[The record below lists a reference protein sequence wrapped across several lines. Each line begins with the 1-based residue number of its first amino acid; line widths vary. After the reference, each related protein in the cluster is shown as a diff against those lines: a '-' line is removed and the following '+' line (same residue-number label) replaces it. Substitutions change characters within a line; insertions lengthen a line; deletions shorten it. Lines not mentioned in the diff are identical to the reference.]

1 MKLKPDHP
9 MFDLSLDLEVGDR
22 VLLQAKP
29 QTEPRAGQI
38 VAVVREE
45 DDPYKCV
52 PPGCSIPAAGYG
64 RPRETRSY
72 LVRLDRAGRVAY
84 WPKVSTIRI
93 AKAA

>member
-9 MFDLSLDLEVGDR
+9 QFDMALDLEVGDR
-22 VLLQAKP
+22 VFLQAKP
-29 QTEPRAGQI
+29 ETEPRAGRI

-52 PPGCSIPAAGYG
+52 PAGFSIPAAGYG

-72 LVRLDRAGRVAY
+72 LVALDACGRAAY
-84 WPKVSTIRI
+84 WPKVSTIKLLEP
-93 AKAA
+93 A